1 MMSWLNTLWGPSRWP
16 PEAKK
21 YIAAT
26 ICHPLVGRLLSS
38 LYSDRIPAH
47 NIVVDTSNPLV
58 TSTIKAMLFWGL
70 YESAE
75 IRFIR
80 RYLRHDLDVVKL
92 GGSIGVVT
100 CQIRR
105 LISPDRKVVCV
116 EANPELTGAIKNNL
130 RLNDLVNGVS
140 VLNLAIGYDASHCK
154 SVPMDFD
161 GDNLGGLL
169 SQTLHAGHETN
180 IQRTTLSQIIEDYGL
195 TSYVLVSDIEGA
207 EAGIAIKD
215 RAALRNCKQI
225 IIELHDTVLDGV
237 AISAERLYQSF
248 TDIHGFKLRASHGPV
263 YVFEN
268 SNPSS

>member
-1 MMSWLNTLWGPSRWP
+1 MWSSSRWSD
-16 PEAKK
+16 ETKK

-58 TSTIKAMLFWGL
+58 TSRIKGMLFWGL

-80 RYLRHDLDVVKL
+80 QHLRHDLDVVEL

-116 EANPELTGAIKNNL
+116 EANPDLIGAIENTL
-130 RLNDLVNGVS
+130 RLNDLVKGVS
-140 VLNLAIGYDASHCK
+140 VLNLAIGYDASHCH

-161 GDNLGGLL
+161 GDNLGGHI
-169 SQTLHAGHETN
+169 SPSSNTAHKTN
-180 IQRTTLSQIIEDYGL
+180 VQRATLSQIIEDNGL
-195 TSYVLVSDIEGA
+195 SSYVLVSDIEGA
-207 EAGIAIKD
+207 EAGIAINE
-215 RAALRNCKQI
+215 RGALRNCKQI

-237 AISAERLYQSF
+237 AVSVERMRQAF
-248 TDIHGFKLRASHGPV
+248 TDIHGFKLRDSHGPV
-263 YVFEN
+263 CVFEN
-268 SNPSS
+268 SNSSN